1 MSHLSSAPP
10 VRPRRLRVLPGFG
23 LSLGLSLF
31 FVALVLLLPLTGLVM
46 NVAQLSFADYWAVIT
61 DAQALAAF
69 RVTLWAA
76 AWASL
81 VNALS
86 GLLLAWVLVRYR
98 FFGRGLVDALIDLPF
113 ALPTAVAGIA
123 LAALFAADGW
133 LGRPLA
139 ALGVQVAVQPL
150 GIVVAMVFTSIP
162 FVVRAV
168 QPVLEALPR
177 QMEEAA
183 ATLGARPWQVF
194 CRVILPLLSP
204 ALVSG
209 VVLSFA
215 RSLGE
220 YGAVIFIA
228 GNQPYVSKVMSLV
241 IFERLQEFD
250 MPAAAALASVMLAV
264 SLLLLLLVNVWQ
276 GFFLRRFGRA

>member
-1 MSHLSSAPP
+1 MSP
-10 VRPRRLRVLPGFG
+10 VSTLPRPRRLQVLPGFG

-46 NVAQLSFADYWAVIT
+46 NVARLSLTDYWAVIS
-61 DAQALAAF
+61 DAQVLAAF

-81 VNALS
+81 VNAVC

-98 FFGRGLVDALIDLPF
+98 FFGRGMIDALVDLPF

-139 ALGVQVAVQPL
+139 ALGVQVAFQPL

-177 QMEEAA
+177 QVEEAA

-220 YGAVIFIA
+220 FGAVIFIA
-228 GNQPYVSKVMSLV
+228 GNQPFVSKVVSLV

-250 MPAAAALASVMLAV
+250 MPAAAALASVMLAL
-264 SLLLLLLVNVWQ
+264 SLLLLLVVNVWQ
-276 GFFLRRFGRA
+276 GFFLLRFGRA

>member
-1 MSHLSSAPP
+1 MSP
-10 VRPRRLRVLPGFG
+10 VSTLPRPRRLQVLPGFG

-46 NVAQLSFADYWAVIT
+46 NVARLSLTDYWAVIS
-61 DAQALAAF
+61 DAQVLAAF
-69 RVTLWAA
+69 HVTLWAA

-81 VNALS
+81 VNAVC

-98 FFGRGLVDALIDLPF
+98 FFGRGMVDALVDLPF

-139 ALGVQVAVQPL
+139 ALGVQVAFQPL

-177 QMEEAA
+177 QVEEAA

-220 YGAVIFIA
+220 FGAVIFIA
-228 GNQPYVSKVMSLV
+228 GNQPFVSKVVSLV

-250 MPAAAALASVMLAV
+250 MPAAAALASVMLAL
-264 SLLLLLLVNVWQ
+264 SLLLLLVVNVWQ

>member
-1 MSHLSSAPP
+1 MSPVSTLPP
-10 VRPRRLRVLPGFG
+10 PRRLQVLPGFG

-46 NVAQLSFADYWAVIT
+46 NVARLSLTDYWAVIS
-61 DAQALAAF
+61 DAQVLAAF

-81 VNALS
+81 VNAVC

-98 FFGRGLVDALIDLPF
+98 FFWRWMVDALVDLPF

-139 ALGVQVAVQPL
+139 ALGVQVAFQPL

-177 QMEEAA
+177 QVEEAA

-220 YGAVIFIA
+220 FGAVIFIA
-228 GNQPYVSKVMSLV
+228 GNQPFVSKVVSLV

-250 MPAAAALASVMLAV
+250 MPAAAALASVMLAL
-264 SLLLLLLVNVWQ
+264 SLLLLLVVNVWQ

>member
-1 MSHLSSAPP
+1 MSP
-10 VRPRRLRVLPGFG
+10 VSTLPRPRRLQVLPGFG

-46 NVAQLSFADYWAVIT
+46 NVAQLSLTDYWAVIS
-61 DAQALAAF
+61 DAQVLAAF

-81 VNALS
+81 VNAVC

-98 FFGRGLVDALIDLPF
+98 FLGRGMVDALVDLPF

-139 ALGVQVAVQPL
+139 ALGVQVAFQPL

-177 QMEEAA
+177 QVEEAA

-220 YGAVIFIA
+220 FGAVIFIA
-228 GNQPYVSKVMSLV
+228 GNQPFVSKVVSLV

-250 MPAAAALASVMLAV
+250 MPAAAALASVMLAL
-264 SLLLLLLVNVWQ
+264 SLLLLLVVNVWQ

>member
-1 MSHLSSAPP
+1 MSP
-10 VRPRRLRVLPGFG
+10 VSTLPRPRRLQVLPGFG

-31 FVALVLLLPLTGLVM
+31 FVALVLLLPLTGLVINM
-46 NVAQLSFADYWAVIT
+46 ARLSWSDYWAVIS
-61 DAQALAAF
+61 DAQVLAAF

-81 VNALS
+81 VNAVC

-98 FFGRGLVDALIDLPF
+98 FFGRGMVDALVDLPF

-139 ALGVQVAVQPL
+139 ALGVQVAFQPL

-162 FVVRAV
+162 VVVRAV

-177 QMEEAA
+177 QVEEAA

-220 YGAVIFIA
+220 FGAVIFIA
-228 GNQPYVSKVMSLV
+228 GNQPFVSKVVSLV

-250 MPAAAALASVMLAV
+250 MPAAAALASVMLAL
-264 SLLLLLLVNVWQ
+264 SLLLLLVVNVWQ

>member
-1 MSHLSSAPP
+1 MSPVSTLPP
-10 VRPRRLRVLPGFG
+10 PRRLQVLPGFG

-46 NVAQLSFADYWAVIT
+46 NVARLSLTDYWAVIS
-61 DAQALAAF
+61 DAQVLAAF

-81 VNALS
+81 VNAVC

-98 FFGRGLVDALIDLPF
+98 FFGRGMVDALIDLPF

-139 ALGVQVAVQPL
+139 ALGVQVAFQPL

-177 QMEEAA
+177 QVEEAA

-220 YGAVIFIA
+220 FGAVIFIA
-228 GNQPYVSKVMSLV
+228 GNQPFVSKVVSLV

-250 MPAAAALASVMLAV
+250 MPAAAALASVMLAL
-264 SLLLLLLVNVWQ
+264 SLLLLLVVNVWQ

>member
-1 MSHLSSAPP
+1 MSP
-10 VRPRRLRVLPGFG
+10 VSTLPRPRRLQVLPGFG

-31 FVALVLLLPLTGLVM
+31 FVALVLLLPLTGLVINM
-46 NVAQLSFADYWAVIT
+46 ARLSWSDYWAVIS
-61 DAQALAAF
+61 DAQVLAAF

-81 VNALS
+81 VNTVC

-98 FFGRGLVDALIDLPF
+98 FFGRGIVDALVDLPF

-139 ALGVQVAVQPL
+139 ALGVQVAFQPL

-177 QMEEAA
+177 QVEEAA

-220 YGAVIFIA
+220 FGAVIFIA
-228 GNQPYVSKVMSLV
+228 GNQPFVSKVVSLV

-250 MPAAAALASVMLAV
+250 MPAAAALASVMLAL
-264 SLLLLLLVNVWQ
+264 SLLVLLVVNVWQ
-276 GFFLRRFGRA
+276 GFFLLRFGRA

>member
-1 MSHLSSAPP
+1 MSP
-10 VRPRRLRVLPGFG
+10 VSTLPRPRRLQVLPGFG

-31 FVALVLLLPLTGLVM
+31 FVALVLLLPLTGLVINM
-46 NVAQLSFADYWAVIT
+46 ARLSWSDYWAVIS
-61 DAQALAAF
+61 DAQVLAAF

-81 VNALS
+81 VNAVC

-98 FFGRGLVDALIDLPF
+98 FFGRGIVDALVDLPF

-139 ALGVQVAVQPL
+139 ALGVQVAFQPL

-177 QMEEAA
+177 QVEEAA

-220 YGAVIFIA
+220 FGAVIFIA
-228 GNQPYVSKVMSLV
+228 GNQPFVSKVVSLV

-250 MPAAAALASVMLAV
+250 MPAAAALASVMLAL
-264 SLLLLLLVNVWQ
+264 SLLLLLVVNVWQ

>member
-1 MSHLSSAPP
+1 MSPVSTLS
-10 VRPRRLRVLPGFG
+10 RPRRLQVLPGFG

-46 NVAQLSFADYWAVIT
+46 NVARLSLTDYWAVIS
-61 DAQALAAF
+61 DAQVLAAF

-81 VNALS
+81 VNAVC

-98 FFGRGLVDALIDLPF
+98 FFGRGMVDALVDLPF

-123 LAALFAADGW
+123 LAALFATDGW

-139 ALGVQVAVQPL
+139 ALGVQVAFQPL

-177 QMEEAA
+177 QVEEAA

-194 CRVILPLLSP
+194 CRVIMPLLSP

-220 YGAVIFIA
+220 FGAVIFIA
-228 GNQPYVSKVMSLV
+228 GNQPFVSKVVSLV

-250 MPAAAALASVMLAV
+250 MPAAAALASVMLAL
-264 SLLLLLLVNVWQ
+264 SLLLLLVVNVWQ

>member
-1 MSHLSSAPP
+1 MSP
-10 VRPRRLRVLPGFG
+10 VSPLPRPRRLQVLPGFG

-31 FVALVLLLPLTGLVM
+31 FVALVLLLPLTGLVINM
-46 NVAQLSFADYWAVIT
+46 ARLSWSDYWAVIS
-61 DAQALAAF
+61 DAQVLAAF

-81 VNALS
+81 VNTVC

-98 FFGRGLVDALIDLPF
+98 FFGRGIVDALVDLPF

-139 ALGVQVAVQPL
+139 ALGVQVAFQPL

-177 QMEEAA
+177 QVEEAA

-220 YGAVIFIA
+220 FGAVIFIA
-228 GNQPYVSKVMSLV
+228 GNQPFVSKVVSLV

-250 MPAAAALASVMLAV
+250 MPAAAALASVMLAL
-264 SLLLLLLVNVWQ
+264 SLLLLLVVNVWQ
-276 GFFLRRFGRA
+276 GFFLLRFGRA

>member
-1 MSHLSSAPP
+1 MSP
-10 VRPRRLRVLPGFG
+10 VSTLPRPRRLQVLPGFG

-46 NVAQLSFADYWAVIT
+46 NVARLSLTDYWAVIS
-61 DAQALAAF
+61 DAQVLAAF

-81 VNALS
+81 VNAVC

-98 FFGRGLVDALIDLPF
+98 FFGRGMVDALVDLPF

-139 ALGVQVAVQPL
+139 ALGVQVAFQPL

-177 QMEEAA
+177 QVEEAA
-183 ATLGARPWQVF
+183 ATLGARLWQVF

-220 YGAVIFIA
+220 FGAVIFIA
-228 GNQPYVSKVMSLV
+228 GNQPFVSKVVSLV

-250 MPAAAALASVMLAV
+250 MPAAAALASVMLAL
-264 SLLLLLLVNVWQ
+264 SLLLLLVVNVWQ

>member
-1 MSHLSSAPP
+1 MSP
-10 VRPRRLRVLPGFG
+10 VSTLPRPRRLQVLPGFG

-31 FVALVLLLPLTGLVM
+31 FVALVLLLPLTGLVINM
-46 NVAQLSFADYWAVIT
+46 ARLSLTDYWAVIS
-61 DAQALAAF
+61 DAQVLAAF

-81 VNALS
+81 VNAVC

-98 FFGRGLVDALIDLPF
+98 FFGRGIIDALVDLPF

-139 ALGVQVAVQPL
+139 ALGVQVAFQPL

-177 QMEEAA
+177 QVEEAA

-220 YGAVIFIA
+220 FGAVIFIA
-228 GNQPYVSKVMSLV
+228 GNQPFVSKVVSLV

-250 MPAAAALASVMLAV
+250 MPAAAALASVMLAL
-264 SLLLLLLVNVWQ
+264 SLLLLLVVNVWQ

>member
-1 MSHLSSAPP
+1 MSP
-10 VRPRRLRVLPGFG
+10 VSTLPRPRRLQVLPGFG

-46 NVAQLSFADYWAVIT
+46 NVARLSLTDYWAVIS
-61 DAQALAAF
+61 DAQVLAAF

-81 VNALS
+81 VNAVC

-98 FFGRGLVDALIDLPF
+98 FFGRGLVDALVDLPF

-139 ALGVQVAVQPL
+139 ALGVQVAFQPL

-177 QMEEAA
+177 QVEEAA

-220 YGAVIFIA
+220 FGAVIFIA
-228 GNQPYVSKVMSLV
+228 GNQPFVSKVVSLV

-250 MPAAAALASVMLAV
+250 MPAAAALASVMLAL
-264 SLLLLLLVNVWQ
+264 SLLLLLVVNVWQ

>member
-1 MSHLSSAPP
+1 MSP
-10 VRPRRLRVLPGFG
+10 VSTLPRPRRLQVLPGFG

-46 NVAQLSFADYWAVIT
+46 NVAQLSLTDYWAVIS
-61 DAQALAAF
+61 DAQVLAAF

-81 VNALS
+81 VNAVC

-98 FFGRGLVDALIDLPF
+98 FFGRGMVDALVDLPF

-139 ALGVQVAVQPL
+139 ALGVQVAFQPL

-177 QMEEAA
+177 QVEEAA

-220 YGAVIFIA
+220 FGAVIFIA
-228 GNQPYVSKVMSLV
+228 GNQPFVSKVVSLV

>member
-1 MSHLSSAPP
+1 MSPISTLP
-10 VRPRRLRVLPGFG
+10 RPRRLQVLPGFG

-46 NVAQLSFADYWAVIT
+46 NVARLSLTDYWAVIS
-61 DAQALAAF
+61 DAQVLAAF

-76 AWASL
+76 VWASL
-81 VNALS
+81 VNAVC

-98 FFGRGLVDALIDLPF
+98 FLGRGMVDALVDLPF

-139 ALGVQVAVQPL
+139 ALGVQVAFQPL

-177 QMEEAA
+177 QVEEAA

-220 YGAVIFIA
+220 FGAVIFIA
-228 GNQPYVSKVMSLV
+228 GNQPFVSKVVSLV

-250 MPAAAALASVMLAV
+250 MPAAAALASVMLAL
-264 SLLLLLLVNVWQ
+264 SLLLLLVVNVWQ

>member
-1 MSHLSSAPP
+1 MSP
-10 VRPRRLRVLPGFG
+10 VSTLPRPRRLQVLPGFG

-46 NVAQLSFADYWAVIT
+46 NVAQLSLTDYWAVIS
-61 DAQALAAF
+61 DAQVLAAF

-81 VNALS
+81 VNAVC

-98 FFGRGLVDALIDLPF
+98 FFGRGMVDALVDLPF

-123 LAALFAADGW
+123 LAALFAADRW

-139 ALGVQVAVQPL
+139 ALGVQVAFQPL

-177 QMEEAA
+177 QVEEAA

-220 YGAVIFIA
+220 FGAVIFIA
-228 GNQPYVSKVMSLV
+228 GNQPFVSKVVSLV

-250 MPAAAALASVMLAV
+250 MPAAAALASVMLAL
-264 SLLLLLLVNVWQ
+264 SLLLLLVVNVWQ

>member
-1 MSHLSSAPP
+1 MSP
-10 VRPRRLRVLPGFG
+10 VSTLPRPRRLQVLPGFG

-46 NVAQLSFADYWAVIT
+46 NVARLSLTDYWAVIS
-61 DAQALAAF
+61 DAQVLAAF

-81 VNALS
+81 VNAVC

-98 FFGRGLVDALIDLPF
+98 FFGRGMVDALIDLPF

-139 ALGVQVAVQPL
+139 ALGVQVAFQPL

-177 QMEEAA
+177 QVEEAA

-220 YGAVIFIA
+220 FGAVIFIA
-228 GNQPYVSKVMSLV
+228 GNQPFVSKVVSLV

-250 MPAAAALASVMLAV
+250 MPAAAALASVMLAL
-264 SLLLLLLVNVWQ
+264 SLLLLLVVNVWQ
-276 GFFLRRFGRA
+276 GFFLLRFGRA